1 MAEVL
6 WLGVVLF
13 LLPNQLSSG
22 GFSGITTILYYLFD
36 FKVGTTT
43 LIMNIPLFLFSFF
56 KFGKKFFLKAITG
69 TVIFSVSLD
78 FFESLMSQI
87 PVLTQDKL
95 LASIYGG
102 LMIGFGNAII
112 LKADSSTGGTEL
124 ISKIISR
131 INPGLK
137 TGHLMSIF
145 DIGVVVINIIALKQ
159 IEIGL
164 YSAVAIYIIGEMV
177 EIVAEG
183 INFTK
188 MIFIVSD
195 KYEEIA
201 QEISKVL
208 SRGSTAIEATRN
220 V

>member
-1 MAEVL
+1 MS
-6 WLGVVLF
+6 LGVVLF

-22 GFSGITTILYYLFD
+22 GFSGITTVLYYLFN

-56 KFGKKFFLKAITG
+56 KFGKQFFTKAITG
-69 TVIFSVSLD
+69 TIIFSLCLD
-78 FFESLMSQI
+78 FFESIMSKI

-102 LMIGFGNAII
+102 LMLGFGNAII
-112 LKADSSTGGTEL
+112 LKVNASTGGTEL
-124 ISKIISR
+124 ISNIISR
-131 INPGLK
+131 INPNLK
-137 TGHLMSIF
+137 TGYLMSIF
-145 DIGVVVINIIALKQ
+145 DIAIVAVNMIALKQ

-164 YSAVAIYIIGEMV
+164 YSAIAIYIIGKLIET
-177 EIVAEG
+177 VAEG
-183 INFTK
+183 VNFTK

-201 QEISKVL
+201 QEISENL
-208 SRGSTAIEATRN
+208 ARGSTAIEATRN